1 VYSWLNAERV
11 GISLSSFLADGVPVL
26 LSVFASFDTP
36 ISRLQAKV
44 FDNRLRAFGEKA
56 LGVQITSDLPSTINR
71 AFRNEELVSTVGA
84 SDYFDRNFGRAY
96 GVLLED
102 SAVLTRAVFVIDAAG
117 ILRYAEVPEEVT
129 WEPNYDAALS
139 ILETLVHEALRGFP
153 GYSAVGPRAA
163 ADWVECRNGHRS
175 IAFCPL
181 LGLDDSWRVESV
193 GPVGIAARLDDI
205 ALRRRQRPTIA
216 AMRGATYGRL
226 PSTKCAPLIMN
237 PLPVTL
243 AGMC

>member
-1 VYSWLNAERV
+1 MDSNTAAPPTADAPRKRRAFVRFRGESYALSGVIPEIGSPAPDFLVYSWLNAERV

-139 ILETLVHEALRGFP
+139 ILETLVHEA
-153 GYSAVGPRAA
+153 AA
-163 ADWVECRNGHRS
+163 QASGDQTSPES
-175 IAFCPL
+175 IEA
-181 LGLDDSWRVESV
+181 SESV
-193 GPVGIAARLDDI
+193 
-205 ALRRRQRPTIA
+205 
-216 AMRGATYGRL
+216 
-226 PSTKCAPLIMN
+226 S
-237 PLPVTL
+237 
-243 AGMC
+243 

>member
-11 GISLSSFLADGVPVL
+11 GISLSNFLADGVPVL

-139 ILETLVHEALRGFP
+139 ILEALVHEA
-153 GYSAVGPRAA
+153 AA
-163 ADWVECRNGHRS
+163 QTSGDQTSPES
-175 IAFCPL
+175 IEA
-181 LGLDDSWRVESV
+181 SESV
-193 GPVGIAARLDDI
+193 
-205 ALRRRQRPTIA
+205 
-216 AMRGATYGRL
+216 
-226 PSTKCAPLIMN
+226 S
-237 PLPVTL
+237 
-243 AGMC
+243 

>member
-1 VYSWLNAERV
+1 MDSDTAAPPTAGAPRKRRAFVRFRGESYALSGAIPEIGSPAPDFLVYSWLNAERV

-139 ILETLVHEALRGFP
+139 ILETLVHEAAAQASGDQTSP
-153 GYSAVGPRAA
+153 ESIEAGESA
-163 ADWVECRNGHRS
+163 S
-175 IAFCPL
+175 
-181 LGLDDSWRVESV
+181 
-193 GPVGIAARLDDI
+193 
-205 ALRRRQRPTIA
+205 
-216 AMRGATYGRL
+216 
-226 PSTKCAPLIMN
+226 
-237 PLPVTL
+237 
-243 AGMC
+243 